1 MHSYFYMLLNVT
13 LEVIIM
19 KKKYLSAKTDKEK
32 GLDVKCD
39 VSLSVRF

>member
-13 LEVIIM
+13 LEVIVM
-19 KKKYLSAKTDKEK
+19 KKYLSAKTNKEK
-32 GLDVKCD
+32 GLEVKCE